1 MKQLFNHDLSPRA
14 QTKVEG
20 LTYHHIY
27 NIIRERL
34 EYVDGDFDPD
44 AVCQAICCEIEKK
57 QGIYPNV
64 PELHESAI
72 SPANLAS
79 E

>member
-1 MKQLFNHDLSPRA
+1 MIQLFNHNQSPRA

-20 LTYHHIY
+20 LTYQDIY
-27 NIIRERL
+27 SIIRERL
-34 EYVDGDFDPD
+34 EYVDGNFDPD

-64 PELHESAI
+64 PRLQGSVK
-72 SPANLAS
+72 L
-79 E
+79 